1 MKPIEQYVWHY
12 SCIFSF
18 SQKSRKRPAISV
30 AIEALVCVSADE
42 GNDTSEHSWVLFFFL
57 YIISDV

>member
-30 AIEALVCVSADE
+30 AIDALVCVSADE
-42 GNDTSEHSWVLFFFL
+42 GND
-57 YIISDV
+57 ISDHS